1 MFEYFIENDLISHN
15 QSRFKCG
22 DSCINHLSSATH
34 GIYKSLDEGYETKSV
49 FLDIS
54 KDFGKVWHEC
64 LLHKL
69 KENGMS
75 GQLLNIVTDFSYQ
88 RKQRDNGQYSS
99 WAAIE
104 AGVPQGSMLEPLFFL
119 IHISDLSDDLASN
132 AEFFVDDTSLFSVV
146 ENVTKSADD

>member
-1 MFEYFIENDLISHN
+1 M
-15 QSRFKCG
+15 
-22 DSCINHLSSATH
+22 SSATH

-69 KENGMS
+69 RENGMS

-104 AGVPQGSMLEPLFFL
+104 AGVPQGSILGPLFFL

-132 AEFFVDDTSLFSVV
+132 VEFFVDDTSLFSVV